1 MTKMTKYQKT
11 KKMMKETGLSKQEC
25 QKWLRAYDW
34 DLDLAIRLS
43 KIPRIDWSKAIDSVS
58 KACHDLAE
66 AVAESLKSVDWQKV
80 METIRNTDKQEES
93 IDERNTSGIDQ

>member
-11 KKMMKETGLSKQEC
+11 KKMMKETGLSKKEC
-25 QKWLRAYDW
+25 QKWLRAYNW

-43 KIPRIDWSKAIDSVS
+43 KIPKIDWSKAIDAVS

-66 AVAESLKSVDWQKV
+66 AVAKAFNQVDWAKIK
-80 METIRNTDKQEES
+80 ETIKRIEEQEES
-93 IDERNTSGIDQ
+93 TDERDASGIDQ